1 LIFVDELLDQGLD
14 PQGLEK
20 SVEILKAHSRDRNKN
35 VFLVSH
41 REELVSRVSNVLTVI
56 KEDNFSRFEWGYEG

>member
-1 LIFVDELLDQGLD
+1 
-14 PQGLEK
+14 
-20 SVEILKAHSRDRNKN
+20 VEILKAHSRDRNKN